1 MTPAIDGME
10 VGIMHVVGGHEVLV
24 AGTVLHHNNSTSS
37 RFSHVIRVK
46 RHGLYRVFVK
56 VTNGAQSSNYSQPL
70 FIR

>member
-1 MTPAIDGME
+1 ME
-10 VGIMHVVGGHEVLV
+10 VGIMQVVGGHEVLV
-24 AGTVLHHNNSTSS
+24 AGTVLHHNAASS

-56 VTNGAQSSNYSQPL
+56 VTNGAQVSNYSQPL